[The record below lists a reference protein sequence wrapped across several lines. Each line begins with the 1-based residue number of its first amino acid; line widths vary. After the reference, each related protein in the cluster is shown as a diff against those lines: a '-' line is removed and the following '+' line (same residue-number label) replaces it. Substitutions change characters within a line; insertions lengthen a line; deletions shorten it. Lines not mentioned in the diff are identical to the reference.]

1 MRYFKPSIARQTT
14 IKKKFIINLEIKE
27 KLNCVLLNLHAYI
40 LSRTR
45 NIQLEININEK
56 LHGTH
61 LFLNT

>member
-14 IKKKFIINLEIKE
+14 IKKSIINLEIKD

-40 LSRTR
+40 ISRTR
-45 NIQLEININEK
+45 EIQLEININEK

>member
-1 MRYFKPSIARQTT
+1 MRYFKPSIARQTK
-14 IKKKFIINLEIKE
+14 IKKIIINLEIKD
-27 KLNCVLLNLHAYI
+27 KLNCVLLNLHTYI

-45 NIQLEININEK
+45 EIQLKINMNEK